1 MRDSETV
8 IQMPPPGSPR
18 PQRPVLRYLLYAI
31 GGIIAAIV
39 LVWAV
44 LYITKGR
51 FLKDPVERIA
61 SRLTGRTVNVEG
73 DFQLYFNPIDIKF
86 LAEGLTVSN
95 PQWARDDHLY
105 RSRLI
110 ESSIAT
116 LPLLLGEGRFRWLK
130 LDDAQI
136 DRKSV

>member
-73 DFQLYFNPIDIKF
+73 DFQRYFNPIDITKP
-86 LAEGLTVSN
+86 ETRRVGKECVSTGK
-95 PQWARDDHLY
+95 HGG
-105 RSRLI
+105 S
-110 ESSIAT
+110 T
-116 LPLLLGEGRFRWLK
+116 
-130 LDDAQI
+130 
-136 DRKSV
+136 

>member
-1 MRDSETV
+1 MGDSETV
-8 IQMPPPGSPR
+8 IERLPAVSPR
-18 PQRPVLRYLLYAI
+18 PQRPVPRDLLYAI

-51 FLKDPVERIA
+51 VLKDPVERIA

-95 PQWARDDHLY
+95 RHGHGT
-105 RSRLI
+105 
-110 ESSIAT
+110 T
-116 LPLLLGEGRFRWLK
+116 LPNGRG
-130 LDDAQI
+130 
-136 DRKSV
+136 